1 MNHTAAIVTGG
12 NRGVGEGICYALAS
26 KGYDIFMAHCG
37 EADKAAHV
45 AQQLREKFGVRV
57 VTFDCDQRERTI
69 GETLMTQALLAFP
82 SISLVMCN
90 AGVGLEKYMRLIHP
104 EEIDYVYE
112 VNFRGSLLIAN
123 AAAKYM
129 VDRGIRGTI
138 LFTSSIRS
146 KTPTPMDAIY
156 GGLKAG
162 LNRAAQS
169 WRVSTGGMGFVFRRS
184 LPDAC
189 ACIQRAMRIG
199 ITQRKSPEF
208 HCGSAVMVLI
218 LVSLLRFLRRK
229 RLGLL
234 LVLIYL

>member
-37 EADKAAHV
+37 EADKATHV

-69 GETLMTQALLAFP
+69 GETLMTQALLAFS

-112 VNFRGSLLIAN
+112 VNFRGACSLQMLQPSTWWIEVSA
-123 AAAKYM
+123 
-129 VDRGIRGTI
+129 VRFCSH
-138 LFTSSIRS
+138 LPS
-146 KTPTPMDAIY
+146 
-156 GGLKAG
+156 GLKHPHRWMPYTEG
-162 LNRAAQS
+162 
-169 WRVSTGGMGFVFRRS
+169 
-184 LPDAC
+184 
-189 ACIQRAMRIG
+189 
-199 ITQRKSPEF
+199 
-208 HCGSAVMVLI
+208 
-218 LVSLLRFLRRK
+218 
-229 RLGLL
+229 
-234 LVLIYL
+234 

>member
-146 KTPTPMDAIY
+146 KTPTPILISI
-156 GGLKAG
+156 G
-162 LNRAAQS
+162 
-169 WRVSTGGMGFVFRRS
+169 
-184 LPDAC
+184 
-189 ACIQRAMRIG
+189 CIRTIQAN
-199 ITQRKSPEF
+199 
-208 HCGSAVMVLI
+208 
-218 LVSLLRFLRRK
+218 LLERFSRN
-229 RLGLL
+229 
-234 LVLIYL
+234 

>member
-1 MNHTAAIVTGG
+1 
-12 NRGVGEGICYALAS
+12 
-26 KGYDIFMAHCG
+26 
-37 EADKAAHV
+37 
-45 AQQLREKFGVRV
+45 
-57 VTFDCDQRERTI
+57 
-69 GETLMTQALLAFP
+69 
-82 SISLVMCN
+82 MCN

-138 LFTSSIRS
+138 LFTSSIRR
-146 KTPTPMDAIY
+146 
-156 GGLKAG
+156 GLIA
-162 LNRAAQS
+162 RRS
-169 WRVSTGGMGFVFRRS
+169 PWRVSTGGMGFVFRRS

-199 ITQRKSPEF
+199 ITQRKSLEF